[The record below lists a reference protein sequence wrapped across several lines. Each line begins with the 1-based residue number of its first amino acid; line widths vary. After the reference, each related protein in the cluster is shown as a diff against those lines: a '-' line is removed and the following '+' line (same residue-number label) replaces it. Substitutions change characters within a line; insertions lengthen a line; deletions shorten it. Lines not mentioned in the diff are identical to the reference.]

1 MKKIDYIIGVKF
13 EHIYVQQFFDLK
25 KLQLFFNTTN
35 QLKRDKIEKCITII
49 LFLLYNI
56 KLSFQKLRN
65 KNKLLNNHQM

>member
-13 EHIYVQQFFDLK
+13 EQIYVQQFFDLK

-35 QLKRDKIEKCITII
+35 QLKSYKIEKCVKII
-49 LFLLYNI
+49 LFSLYNI
-56 KLSFQKLRN
+56 KLSFLKLRN